1 MLRKYRLGQK
11 NGFPIKKRVV
21 LCHICLIWGRGGS
34 AGGRGAS
41 KKGGGSGKKKKKIQ
55 GLPKFKGGPKD
66 IFSKGHLRF
75 RGGN

>member
-21 LCHICLIWGRGGS
+21 LCHICLIWGRGG
-34 AGGRGAS
+34 APVGRVLA
-41 KKGGGSGKKKKKIQ
+41 KKAEDLEKKKIQ

-75 RGGN
+75 RGGT